1 MQEPLAEPA
10 VRGWIT
16 AVILGGFL
24 VLTATFGRQAADAST
39 TILPNYGGVYREGVV
54 GTPLHLHPV
63 LCNLNA
69 IDRTVCR
76 QLFRGLMKFDS
87 RGAVVPDLAVAHEVS
102 EDGLVHTLRMRPD
115 MFWHDGLR
123 VTAQD
128 AVYTFEVLRDPD
140 FPGDPSL
147 ANAARLA
154 TVRATDSFTVQF
166 RLEQPFTPFLNLLT
180 VGLLP
185 FHIHSNV
192 AVADMMEYM
201 DQLPVVGNGPMQ
213 LERAEDDFLRLVPSR
228 FQDKAVPYIPVL
240 EFRYHAS
247 TANLFQAFLDGQLEG
262 LSAGVTENLELLPN
276 RQEMQVF
283 ASAQPSLVMVLFNLR
298 SETVPALAE
307 LQVRKAL
314 LHAVNR
320 EAVVNS
326 TDLAWGTPA
335 DSPIPAGHW
344 AYKEGLTQYP
354 YDPVRAL
361 ELFGDS
367 GWRDRDLD
375 GMLDRDGIPLTLSLA
390 VSDDRALRAYA
401 ETIAAYWRDLG
412 IGVDL
417 VVLPF
422 VRLLAEQLDNHSFD
436 AALVQVSGL
445 EGDPDPFR
453 FWHSSQT
460 APGQLNYGGW
470 SNPYADGL
478 MERSRIELDAEERR
492 YLLHR
497 FQDVFLADLPAL
509 PISSPI
515 YAYGVHGRVRN
526 VQVGQLNSPAERLDT
541 FANWFIA
548 TTRVTIWEDAA
559 GFPR

>member
-39 TILPNYGGVYREGVV
+39 TILPDYGGVYREGVV
-54 GTPLHLHPV
+54 GTPLHLNPV
-63 LCNLNA
+63 LCSLNA

-76 QLFRGLMKFDS
+76 QLFRGLMQFDS

-115 MFWHDGLR
+115 VFWHDGLR

-154 TVRATDSFTVQF
+154 SVRATDSFTVQF

-192 AVADMMEYM
+192 AVADMMEYI

-213 LERAEDDFLRLVPSR
+213 LDRVEDDFLRLVPSR
-228 FQDKAVPYIPVL
+228 FRDKAVPYIPAL
-240 EFRYHAS
+240 EFRHHAS
-247 TANLFQAFLDGQLEG
+247 TADLFQAFLDGQLEG

-276 RQEMQVF
+276 RQELQVF
-283 ASAQPSLVMVLFNLR
+283 ASAQPSLTMVLFNLR
-298 SETVPALAE
+298 SETVPTLAE

-314 LHAVNR
+314 LHAINR
-320 EAVVNS
+320 ETVVNA

-354 YDPVRAL
+354 YDPVLAL

-375 GMLDRDGIPLTLSLA
+375 GMLDRDGVPLTLSLA

-412 IGVDL
+412 IGVEL

-422 VRLLAEQLDNHSFD
+422 ARLLVEQLDNHSFD

-478 MERSRIELDAEERR
+478 MERSRIELDAEERH

-509 PISSPI
+509 PISSPV

-548 TTRVTIWEDAA
+548 TTRVTIAGDAA

>member
-1 MQEPLAEPA
+1 MQEPLAGPA

-39 TILPNYGGVYREGVV
+39 AILPNYGGVYREGVV
-54 GTPLHLHPV
+54 GTPLHLNPV
-63 LCNLNA
+63 LCSVNA

-76 QLFRGLMKFDS
+76 QLFRGLMTFDS
-87 RGAVVPDLAVAHEVS
+87 QGAVVPDLAVAHEVS

-115 MFWHDGLR
+115 VFWHDGLR

-128 AVYTFEVLRDPD
+128 AVYTFEVLSDPD

-154 TVRATDSFTVQF
+154 SVRATDSFTVQF

-192 AVADMMEYM
+192 AVVDMMEYV

-213 LERAEDDFLRLVPSR
+213 LDRTGDDFLRLVPSR
-228 FQDKAVPYIPVL
+228 SQDEAVPYIPIL

-276 RQEMQVF
+276 RQELQVF

-314 LHAVNR
+314 LHAINR
-320 EAVVNS
+320 EVVVNS

-335 DSPIPAGHW
+335 DSPIPADHS

-354 YDPVRAL
+354 YDPVLAL
-361 ELFGDS
+361 EMFGDS

-422 VRLLAEQLDNHSFD
+422 ARLLTEQLDNHSFD

-478 MERSRIELDAEERR
+478 MERSRIELDTEERH

-509 PISSPI
+509 PISSPV

-548 TTRVTIWEDAA
+548 TTRVTISGDVA

>member
-1 MQEPLAEPA
+1 MQEPLAGSA

-16 AVILGGFL
+16 AVVLGGFL
-24 VLTATFGRQAADAST
+24 VLTTTLGRQAADAST
-39 TILPNYGGVYREGVV
+39 TILPDYGGVYREGVV
-54 GTPLHLHPV
+54 GTPLHLNPV
-63 LCNLNA
+63 LCHLNE
-69 IDRTVCR
+69 IDRAVCR
-76 QLFRGLMKFDS
+76 QLFRGLMKFDAQ
-87 RGAVVPDLAVAHEVS
+87 GAVVPDLATLEVS
-102 EDGLVHTLRMRPD
+102 NDGLVHTLHMRPD
-115 MFWHDGLR
+115 VFWHDGPR

-128 AVYTFEVLRDPD
+128 AVFTFEVLRDPE

-154 TVRATDSFTVQF
+154 AVRATDSFTVRFQ
-166 RLEQPFTPFLNLLT
+166 LEQPFTPFLNLLT

-185 FHIHSNV
+185 SHIHSHV
-192 AVADMMEYM
+192 TVADMEEYM

-213 LERAEDDFLRLVPSR
+213 LERTGDDFLRLIPSR
-228 FQDKAVPYIPVL
+228 FQNEAAPYIPVL

-262 LSAGVTENLELLPN
+262 LSAGVTENLDLLPN
-276 RQEMQVF
+276 RQELQVF
-283 ASAQPSLVMVLFNLR
+283 ASAQPSLTMVLFNLR

-326 TDLAWGTPA
+326 TDLVWGTTA

-344 AYKEGLTQYP
+344 AYKEGLMQYP
-354 YDPVRAL
+354 YDPVLAL
-361 ELFGDS
+361 ELLGDS
-367 GWRDRDLD
+367 GWRDRNLD
-375 GMLDRDGIPLTLSLA
+375 GILDRDGIPLSLSLA
-390 VSDDRALRAYA
+390 VSDDMALRAYA
-401 ETIAAYWRDLG
+401 EAIANYWRDLG
-412 IGVDL
+412 IDADL

-422 VRLLAEQLDNHSFD
+422 AQLLAEQLDSHRFD
-436 AALVQVSGL
+436 AVLVQVSGL

-478 MERSRIELDAEERR
+478 MERARIELDAEERH

-509 PISSPI
+509 PISSPV
-515 YAYGVHGRVRN
+515 YAYGVHRRVRD
-526 VQVGQLNSPAERLDT
+526 VQVGRLNSPAERLDT

-548 TTRVTIWEDAA
+548 TTRVTVWE
-559 GFPR
+559 GTGNLPR

>member
-1 MQEPLAEPA
+1 MQEPLAGPA

-24 VLTATFGRQAADAST
+24 VLTATFGRQAAGAST
-39 TILPNYGGVYREGVV
+39 AILPNYGGVYREGVV
-54 GTPLHLHPV
+54 GTPLHLNPV
-63 LCNLNA
+63 LCHLNE

-76 QLFRGLMKFDS
+76 QLFRGLLKFDS
-87 RGAVVPDLAVAHEVS
+87 RGAVVPDLAVEHEVS
-102 EDGLVHTLRMRPD
+102 EDGLVHTLRLQPNVS
-115 MFWHDGLR
+115 WHDGRR

-128 AVYTFEVLRDPD
+128 AVYTFEVLSDPD

-154 TVRATDSFTVQF
+154 SVRATDASTVQF

-185 FHIHSNV
+185 AHIHSNV
-192 AVADMMEYM
+192 TAADMMEYM
-201 DQLPVVGNGPMQ
+201 DLLPVVGNGPMQ
-213 LERAEDDFLRLVPSR
+213 LDRTGDDFLRLVPSR
-228 FQDKAVPYIPVL
+228 FRDKAVPYIPVL

-247 TANLFQAFLDGQLEG
+247 TASLFQAFLDGQLEG
-262 LSAGVTENLELLPN
+262 LSAGVTENLGLLPN
-276 RQEMQVF
+276 RQELQVF
-283 ASAQPSLVMVLFNLR
+283 ASPQPSLVMVLFNLR

-320 EAVVNS
+320 ESVVNA

-335 DSPIPAGHW
+335 DSPIPGGHW
-344 AYKEGLTQYP
+344 AYKEGLVQYP
-354 YDPVRAL
+354 YDPVLAL
-361 ELFGDS
+361 ELFGNS

-375 GMLDRDGIPLTLSLA
+375 GILDRDGIPLTLSLA

-401 ETIAAYWRDLG
+401 ERIAMYWRDLG

-417 VVLPF
+417 VMLPF
-422 VRLLAEQLDNHSFD
+422 AQLQAEQLDSRSFD

-460 APGQLNYGGW
+460 VPGQLNYGGW

-492 YLLHR
+492 FLLHR

-509 PISSPI
+509 PISSPV

-526 VQVGQLNSPAERLDT
+526 VQVGRLNSPAERLDT
-541 FANWFIA
+541 FADWFIA
-548 TTRVTIWEDAA
+548 TTRVTVSEGAA

>member
-1 MQEPLAEPA
+1 MQEPLPEPA
-10 VRGWIT
+10 VRGWVT

-24 VLTATFGRQAADAST
+24 VLTATFGQQAADAST

-54 GTPLHLHPV
+54 GTPLYLNPV
-63 LCNLNA
+63 LCSLNA
-69 IDRTVCR
+69 IDQTVCR

-115 MFWHDGLR
+115 VFWHDGLR

-154 TVRATDSFTVQF
+154 SVRATDSFTVQF
-166 RLEQPFTPFLNLLT
+166 HLEQPFTPYLNLLT

-213 LERAEDDFLRLVPSR
+213 LDRAEDDFLRLVPSR
-228 FQDKAVPYIPVL
+228 FQDKAGPYIPVL

-247 TANLFQAFLDGQLEG
+247 TANLFQAFLEGQLEG

-314 LHAVNR
+314 LHAINR

-344 AYKEGLTQYP
+344 TYKESLTQYP

-361 ELFGDS
+361 EMFGDS

-422 VRLLAEQLDNHSFD
+422 ARLLAEQLDNHSFD
-436 AALVQVSGL
+436 AVLVQVSGL

-478 MERSRIELDAEERR
+478 MERSRIELDAEARR
-492 YLLHR
+492 FLLHR

-509 PISSPI
+509 PISSPV

-526 VQVGQLNSPAERLDT
+526 VQVGRLNSPAERLDT

-548 TTRVTIWEDAA
+548 TTRVTIWEGAA